1 VKTGWQVCALDDIAS
16 IESGYAFKSSDYADS
31 GHFLVRIANVQ
42 DGYIT
47 WEKPR
52 YVPLTDRTIRYE
64 LCPGDIVVSL
74 TGDVGRV
81 AAIPLDAPPCALN
94 QRVAKISPK
103 QSVISNRFLIL
114 YLSSMAF
121 RLNLESKA
129 HGAAQLNVSPKELA
143 ACQIPLPPME
153 EQQAIVDK
161 LDRAFAGLET
171 ARANAEANLENA
183 KELFQSIL
191 DKIIGNAVESP
202 EARPLQDVTLKI
214 GSGATPKGGK
224 AAYKTE
230 GIALVRSMNV
240 HDLRFKHEGLAY
252 IDEQQAKA
260 LQNVEIRPDD
270 VLINITGASIARCCI
285 VDPDILQARVN
296 QHVAILRPDPEQIES
311 KYLELSLVS
320 STNKRRLLKD
330 GDEAGATRQALTKAG
345 LQAFKIGIPSLSV
358 QRQVEEEVA
367 ILKVETDRLEEEYTR
382 QLEDLDELKQSL
394 LQKAFAGELT

>member
-1 VKTGWQVCALDDIAS
+1 MKAGWESKTIGELAETGAGGTPLKSNKAFYDGGNIPWLLSGEVGRRRITSASNFITDAGLAGSSAKMFPSQSILVAMYGATAGEVGTLQFPAATNQAVCAIMPN
-16 IESGYAFKSSDYADS
+16 EAFVPD
-31 GHFLVRIANVQ
+31 FLYYYLLATKR
-42 DGYIT
+42 
-47 WEKPR
+47 
-52 YVPLTDRTIRYE
+52 E
-64 LCPGDIVVSL
+64 LVAQA
-74 TGDVGRV
+74 VGG
-81 AAIPLDAPPCALN
+81 AQPNIS
-94 QRVAKISPK
+94 QAKIRAV
-103 QSVISNRFLIL
+103 SV
-114 YLSSMAF
+114 
-121 RLNLESKA
+121 
-129 HGAAQLNVSPKELA
+129 
-143 ACQIPLPPME
+143 PLPPLE

-191 DKIIGNAVESP
+191 DKVIGNAVESP

-260 LQNVEIRPDD
+260 LQNVETRPDD

>member
-1 VKTGWQVCALDDIAS
+1 VKAGWESKTIGELAETGAGGTPLKSNKAFYDGGNIPWLLSGEVGRRRITSASNFITDAGLAGSSAKMFPSQSILVAMYGATAGEVGTLQFPAATNQAVCAIMPN
-16 IESGYAFKSSDYADS
+16 EAFVPD
-31 GHFLVRIANVQ
+31 FLYYYLLATKR
-42 DGYIT
+42 
-47 WEKPR
+47 
-52 YVPLTDRTIRYE
+52 E
-64 LCPGDIVVSL
+64 LVAQA
-74 TGDVGRV
+74 VGG
-81 AAIPLDAPPCALN
+81 AQPNIS
-94 QRVAKISPK
+94 QAKIRAV
-103 QSVISNRFLIL
+103 SV
-114 YLSSMAF
+114 
-121 RLNLESKA
+121 
-129 HGAAQLNVSPKELA
+129 
-143 ACQIPLPPME
+143 PLPPLE

-191 DKIIGNAVESP
+191 DKVIGNAVESP

-260 LQNVEIRPDD
+260 LQNVETRPDD

>member
-1 VKTGWQVCALDDIAS
+1 VPD
-16 IESGYAFKSSDYADS
+16 
-31 GHFLVRIANVQ
+31 FLYYYLLATKR
-42 DGYIT
+42 
-47 WEKPR
+47 
-52 YVPLTDRTIRYE
+52 E
-64 LCPGDIVVSL
+64 LVAQA
-74 TGDVGRV
+74 VGG
-81 AAIPLDAPPCALN
+81 AQPNIS
-94 QRVAKISPK
+94 QAKIRAV
-103 QSVISNRFLIL
+103 SV
-114 YLSSMAF
+114 
-121 RLNLESKA
+121 
-129 HGAAQLNVSPKELA
+129 
-143 ACQIPLPPME
+143 PLPPLE

-191 DKIIGNAVESP
+191 DKVIGNAVESP

-260 LQNVEIRPDD
+260 LQNVETRPDD